1 MNKFSLL
8 EKYGQI
14 NDKNSNYLDSVAVEF
29 KEKIV
34 EHIKVNFMQG
44 NVTDD
49 KSIERLVK
57 KFNNLVS
64 VEYNTVTVP
73 YFYIL
78 ENLNLCVEV
87 EMSNNVTEFEKNQKF
102 LEKKFSDILQN
113 GIESPTPIKRSA
125 ISEKKL
131 LDSLESLIESYTQ
144 NYEITGDSIKI
155 EFL

>member
-1 MNKFSLL
+1 MKKFSLL
-8 EKYGQI
+8 EKYGQT
-14 NDKNSNYLDSVAVEF
+14 NDKNANYLDSVAVEF
-29 KEKIV
+29 KERIV
-34 EHIKVNFMQG
+34 EHIKSSFIKA
-44 NVTDD
+44 NVSDD

-57 KFNNLVS
+57 KFNNLII

-87 EMSNNVTEFEKNQKF
+87 EMSNNITEFENNKKF
-102 LEKKFSDILQN
+102 LEKKFSDILEN
-113 GIESPTPIKRSA
+113 GLDSPKIVRRSS

-131 LDSLESLIESYTQ
+131 VDSLKSLIESYTK
-144 NYEITGDSIKI
+144 NYEMTEDSIKI